1 MRGCPNMGMWR
12 VPMAKSTP
20 KKAKAKEA
28 VHEPVASAGD
38 SKDAGGKSTAGGRRK
53 ADVLVALIGL
63 PLLVLLAYALI
74 DGHKREQEG
83 PLRAAIGATRLD
95 ELMAGEGGTPHYL
108 GYERMAPDVEFT
120 RPDGTTWSLRDQ
132 RGKVVVMN
140 FWSITC
146 RPCIEEMPSVEM
158 LAQMAD
164 QRFGGN
170 VEVVA
175 VSTDAGWDAVSG
187 VLPPNPTLNHLFDPD
202 KSIVEGVFG
211 TQLYPETW
219 IVDADGVI
227 RFRYDG
233 ARDWASPI
241 MLDVIQLFL

>member
-1 MRGCPNMGMWR
+1 
-12 VPMAKSTP
+12 MAKATP

-28 VHEPVASAGD
+28 VQEPVANEQTPTHD
-38 SKDAGGKSTAGGRRK
+38 DGKGTAGGRRK
-53 ADVLVALIGL
+53 ADFLIALIGA
-63 PLLVLLAYALI
+63 PLLILLGYALM
-74 DGHKREQEG
+74 DGYQREQEG
-83 PLRAAIGATRLD
+83 PLRAAIGSARLD

-108 GYERMAPDVEFT
+108 GYERLAPDVEFT

-187 VLPPNPTLNHLFDPD
+187 VLPPNPTLEHLFDSD

-219 IVDADGVI
+219 IVDAEGVI